1 MVLNGYLRY
10 IIINTL
16 ICYTL
21 SAFML
26 HITPRSGVGL
36 LLYHRLPHS
45 SHTPLLDTQLF
56 EFQSDFLGPRARRDT
71 TTTQYT
77 IRKQQQTNWRGRP
90 NLTKEENPKK
100 IFPKEWVGFNLKKP
114 KTHNLLTPP
123 LTTVLPHSAASLF
136 SPVSAVCCGM
146 MVLGAWCFVSAI

>member
-1 MVLNGYLRY
+1 
-10 IIINTL
+10 
-16 ICYTL
+16 
-21 SAFML
+21 ML

-136 SPVSAVCCGM
+136 SPVSAVCC
-146 MVLGAWCFVSAI
+146 LLWYDGAWCLVLRVGHMRYER